1 MASGRIAYAWR
12 MGTGHRDLRA
22 RIDAEL
28 PREPGGAERELL
40 AARLAAWLDALL
52 DQPANLTAATDAEAA
67 VAKHVAEPLSAWRL
81 VRDEIDIPEGPLIDV
96 GSGNGA
102 PGLPI
107 ALSEAP
113 RPATLLDSRKR
124 AADFLRRMPA
134 LLDAPQI
141 QVVEE
146 RAETAARGALRERFA
161 IAVTRAAAKPE
172 IVLELL
178 LPFLQENG
186 IGIAMIGEGADRAFL
201 HSAAAQLGGELLA
214 APLDEG
220 LIVAR
225 KLRPT
230 PAKHPRRWAS
240 IRRRPIAEPPLEQL
254 CRDDAKISWTRHPG
268 LEAFRTRNEPARMQ
282 WGG

>member
-1 MASGRIAYAWR
+1 
-12 MGTGHRDLRA
+12 
-22 RIDAEL
+22 
-28 PREPGGAERELL
+28 
-40 AARLAAWLDALL
+40 
-52 DQPANLTAATDAEAA
+52 
-67 VAKHVAEPLSAWRL
+67 
-81 VRDEIDIPEGPLIDV
+81 
-96 GSGNGA
+96 
-102 PGLPI
+102 
-107 ALSEAP
+107 
-113 RPATLLDSRKR
+113 
-124 AADFLRRMPA
+124 MPA

-161 IAVTRAAAKPE
+161 VAVTRAAAKPE

-178 LPFLQENG
+178 LPFLQEGG

-240 IRRRPIAEPPLEQL
+240 IRRRPIAGPPLEPF
-254 CRDDAKISWTRHPG
+254 CHDDAKISWTQRPG
-268 LEAFRTRNEPARMQ
+268 LDSLRTRNEPARMQ

>member
-1 MASGRIAYAWR
+1 MANGRIAYACR
-12 MGTGHRDLRA
+12 MGTGRRNLRA
-22 RIDAEL
+22 LIDAEL

-67 VAKHVAEPLSAWRL
+67 VAKHAAEPLAAWRL
-81 VRDEIDIPEGPLIDV
+81 VRDEIEIPEGPLIDV

-146 RAETAARGALRERFA
+146 RAETAARGTLREHFA
-161 IAVTRAAAKPE
+161 VAVTRAAAKPE

-186 IGIAMIGEGADRAFL
+186 IGIAMVGEGADRAFL

-214 APLDEG
+214 APLAEG

-225 KLRPT
+225 KRRPT

-268 LEAFRTRNEPARMQ
+268 LDALRTSNEPARMQ

>member
-1 MASGRIAYAWR
+1 MTNGCIAYACR
-12 MGTGHRDLRA
+12 MGTGRRNLRA
-22 RIDAEL
+22 LIDAEL
-28 PREPGGAERELL
+28 PREPSGAERELL
-40 AARLAAWLDALL
+40 AVRLTAWLNALL

-67 VAKHVAEPLSAWRL
+67 VAKHMAEPLAAWRL
-81 VRDEIDIPEGPLIDV
+81 VRDEIEIPEGPLIDV

-107 ALSEAP
+107 TLAEAP

-134 LLDAPQI
+134 LLGAPQI
-141 QVVEE
+141 QAVEE

-161 IAVTRAAAKPE
+161 VAVTRAAAKPE

-178 LPFLQENG
+178 LPFLQEDG

-220 LIVAR
+220 LIVTR

-240 IRRRPIAEPPLEQL
+240 MRRRPIAGPPLGQFY
-254 CRDDAKISWTRHPG
+254 RGDAKISWMRHPG
-268 LEAFRTRNEPARMQ
+268 LEAFQTRNEPARMQ

>member
-1 MASGRIAYAWR
+1 MTNGCIAYACR
-12 MGTGHRDLRA
+12 MGTGRRNLRA
-22 RIDAEL
+22 LIDAEL

-40 AARLAAWLDALL
+40 AARLTAWLNALL

-67 VAKHVAEPLSAWRL
+67 VVKHAAEPLAAWWL
-81 VRDEIDIPEGPLIDV
+81 VSGEIEIPEGPLIDV

-107 ALSEAP
+107 ALAEAP

-141 QVVEE
+141 QAVEE

-161 IAVTRAAAKPE
+161 VAVTRAAAKPE

-178 LPFLQENG
+178 LPFLQEDG

-220 LIVAR
+220 LIVTR

-240 IRRRPIAEPPLEQL
+240 MKRRPIATPPLEQF
-254 CRDDAKISWTRHPG
+254 CRGDAEISRTQRPG
-268 LEAFRTRNEPARMQ
+268 LEAFWTRNEPARMQ